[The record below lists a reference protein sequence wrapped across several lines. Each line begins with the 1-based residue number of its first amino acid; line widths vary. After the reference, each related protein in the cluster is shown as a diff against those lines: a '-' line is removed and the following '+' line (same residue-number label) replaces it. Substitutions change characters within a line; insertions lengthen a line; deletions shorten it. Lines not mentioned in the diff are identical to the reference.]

1 MSSAVDAVSP
11 PLPDAE
17 PGARTVAR
25 TAKSWLA
32 LLRPLH
38 WSKNA
43 FVFAPFLFTEWAQSA
58 ENFLRATACFAQF
71 CLLASA
77 VYLLNDVLDAAAD
90 RRHPRKCRR
99 PIAAGEVAP
108 TTALAVAFAFC
119 AIALLWS
126 YGLRKASL
134 AAAGLYL
141 ANGVVYTLWFKHH
154 VLVDV
159 LSISIG
165 FLLRLLGGC
174 AAIGAEP
181 SSWLLVCGFSVSLF
195 LGFGKRRTEIQ
206 GLNGGE
212 EFRSVLR
219 DYSREKL
226 DTVLAITAALSLLS
240 YMLFTTAPETVERH
254 RSNRLVFT
262 TVFVAYGLFRY
273 LFKVQ
278 EGKGDGPTDVL
289 GKDPVFFLNGLLWAG
304 SVYFILHVL
313 PNWFPP

>member
-1 MSSAVDAVSP
+1 MSSAADAVASSISEVP
-11 PLPDAE
+11 PRKFSL
-17 PGARTVAR
+17 ARAVRAWAT
-25 TAKSWLA
+25 

-43 FVFAPFLFTEWAQSA
+43 FVYAPFLFTEWAQSA
-58 ENFLRATACFAQF
+58 DNFWRATACFAQF

-77 VYLLNDVLDAAAD
+77 VYLLNDVLDAPAD
-90 RRHPRKCRR
+90 RSHPRKRRR
-99 PIAAGEVAP
+99 PIAAGLISPA
-108 TTALAVAFAFC
+108 TALAVAFAMS
-119 AIALLWS
+119 AAALFWA

-141 ANGVVYTLWFKHH
+141 ANGVTYSVLLKRH

-195 LGFGKRRTEIQ
+195 LGFGKRRTEME
-206 GLNGGE
+206 GLSEGE
-212 EFRSVLR
+212 RFRSVLR

-226 DTVLAITAALSLLS
+226 DAVLAITAALSLLS
-240 YMLFTTAPETVERH
+240 YMLFTTAPETVARH
-254 RSNRLVFT
+254 HSNRLVFT

-289 GKDPVFFLNGLLWAG
+289 GKDPVFFLNGILWAA
-304 SVYFILHVL
+304 SVYVILHVL
-313 PNWFPP
+313 PNVFPP

>member
-1 MSSAVDAVSP
+1 MSSVVDASSYQIGEVVSRK
-11 PLPDAE
+11 
-17 PGARTVAR
+17 PGVLT
-25 TAKSWLA
+25 TWIS

-43 FVFAPFLFTEWAQSA
+43 FVFAPFLFTEWAQST
-58 ENFLRATACFAQF
+58 ENLFREMACFAQF
-71 CLLASA
+71 CLLASSI
-77 VYLLNDVLDAAAD
+77 YLLNDVLDAAAD
-90 RRHPRKCRR
+90 RRHPRKKRR
-99 PIAAGEVAP
+99 PIAAGLVPP
-108 TTALAVAFAFC
+108 TTALFAAMAMSAV
-119 AIALLWS
+119 ALLWA
-126 YGLRKASL
+126 YDLRKASL

-141 ANGVVYTLWFKHH
+141 ANGIVYSFWLKHH

-195 LGFGKRRTEIQ
+195 LGFGKRRTEIE
-206 GLNGGE
+206 GLTDGE
-212 EFRSVLR
+212 SFRSVLR

-240 YMLFTTAPETVERH
+240 YMLFTTAPETIARH
-254 RSNRLVFT
+254 GSNRLLFT

-289 GKDPVFFLNGLLWAG
+289 GKDPVFFLNGFLWAA
-304 SVYFILHVL
+304 SVYIILHVL
-313 PNWFPP
+313 A

>member
-1 MSSAVDAVSP
+1 MSSADAVSP
-11 PLPDAE
+11 LLPDAA
-17 PGARTVAR
+17 PQRRGLVGTLRV
-25 TAKSWLA
+25 WLS

-43 FVFAPFLFTEWAQSA
+43 FVYAPFLFTEWAQST
-58 ENFLRATACFAQF
+58 ENFLRASACFAQF

-77 VYLLNDVLDAAAD
+77 VYLLNDVLDAPAD
-90 RRHPRKCRR
+90 RSHPRKRRR
-99 PIAAGEVAP
+99 PIAAGLASP
-108 TTALAVAFAFC
+108 TAALTAALMMSV
-119 AIALLWS
+119 IALLWA

-134 AAAGLYL
+134 AAAGFYL
-141 ANGVVYTLWFKHH
+141 ANGVAYSVLLKHH

-159 LSISIG
+159 LSISVG

-195 LGFGKRRTEIQ
+195 LGFGKRRTEIE
-206 GLNGGE
+206 GLSE
-212 EFRSVLR
+212 AERFRSVLR

-254 RSNRLVFT
+254 HSNRLIFT

-289 GKDPVFFLNGLLWAG
+289 GKDPVFFLNGLAWAA

-313 PNWFPP
+313 PNVFPP